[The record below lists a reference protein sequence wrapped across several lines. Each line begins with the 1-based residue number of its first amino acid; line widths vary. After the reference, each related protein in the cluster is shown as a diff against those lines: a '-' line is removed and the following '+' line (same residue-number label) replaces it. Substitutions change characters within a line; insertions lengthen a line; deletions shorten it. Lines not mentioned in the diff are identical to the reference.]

1 MHVQNLPHELQ
12 AHHICIDVGDVRE
25 GRWMQRKDFELKE
38 ECLDRPGY
46 VVGNRK
52 MLVRRRDNNLVL
64 MWPELDTKN
73 SRSKSKLIDML
84 QTQLYNGRTTSSVR
98 TSPISLVCPG
108 FLHSWPVRGYH
119 KAAYMQ

>member
-1 MHVQNLPHELQ
+1 
-12 AHHICIDVGDVRE
+12 
-25 GRWMQRKDFELKE
+25 MQRKDFELKE
-38 ECLDRPGY
+38 ERLDRPGY
-46 VVGNRK
+46 VVGDRK

-64 MWPELDTKN
+64 MWPELDTKR

>member
-1 MHVQNLPHELQ
+1 M
-12 AHHICIDVGDVRE
+12 HHICIDVGDVRE
-25 GRWMQRKDFELKE
+25 GRWMQRKDFELEE
-38 ECLDRPGY
+38 ECLDHPGY
-46 VVGNRK
+46 VVGDRK
-52 MLVRRRDNNLVL
+52 MLVRCRDNNLVL
-64 MWPELDTKN
+64 MWPELDTKR

-108 FLHSWPVRGYH
+108 FLHSRPVRGYH